1 MRVNLTTAALF
12 AATLLG
18 RASVAAPPALDP
30 AIEKRIDGLIGQ
42 MTVDEKLGQLSQV
55 ATGATGPEFVA
66 PDRLDEM
73 ATQGQ
78 VGSVLNLLGAAA
90 TNRLQHLAVEKSR
103 LGIPIL
109 FGFDVIHG
117 YRTVFPVPL
126 AEASS
131 WDVALAEK
139 DAAVA
144 AREASSV
151 GLHWTFAPMVD
162 IARDPRWGRIVEGA
176 GEDTF
181 LGSAMAAARVR
192 GFQGAKLGAPG
203 HVIACAKHYVAYGA
217 AQGGRDYDAADVS
230 ERTLR
235 EVYLPPFEAAVD
247 AGAGTVM
254 SAFNDLSGIPASANP
269 LTLTQILRK
278 EWGFEGFVV
287 SDWNSVI
294 ELIPHGL
301 AATPAD
307 AAREALSAG
316 VDMEM
321 VSRTY
326 ATEGG
331 ALLAKGAL
339 EAAQIDEAVR
349 RVLRIKLRAG
359 LFDHPYVDE
368 GRETAE
374 LLSQENREASLDA
387 ARESMVLLKNEG
399 GVLPFDRGMKALAV
413 IGPLADSAKDM
424 IGAWSAAGRGD
435 EATSILAGIRKVVSP
450 QTRIVHVRGCDV
462 TGDEHTAID
471 EAVRAARDAGAA
483 VLVVGETADMSGEA
497 ASRSSLDL
505 PGRQE
510 DLARAV
516 IGAGVPTAVVL
527 VNGRPLALPWVAEH
541 ATSILESWFLG
552 TRAGDAVAEAL
563 FGSINPSG
571 KLPVTFPR
579 SVGQVPIFYNHRRVG
594 RPPADGKFTS
604 KYLDLPS
611 TPLFPFGHGLSYTQ
625 FRYEDLRVSSRAR
638 PARPCLRRRGQ
649 RGGAGRGR
657 GGAALPPGRRGERH
671 AADEGAQGLRADPPG
686 PGREAPRGVRAGA
699 RAPRVPG
706 ARPAVDGRARLVPRL
721 GRAELRGGPRGD
733 VRDQLTGGP
742 AAPERAALLSG

>member
-1 MRVNLTTAALF
+1 MQVNLTAAAL
-12 AATLLG
+12 AVATLLAQ
-18 RASVAAPPALDP
+18 ASVADPPALDP
-30 AIEKRIDGLIGQ
+30 AVEKRIDGLLSE

-66 PDRLDEM
+66 PDHLDEM
-73 ATQGQ
+73 AIQGQ
-78 VGSVLNLLGAAA
+78 LGSVLNLRGAVA
-90 TNRLQHLAVEKSR
+90 TNRLQRLAVEKSR
-103 LGIPIL
+103 LKIPVL

-117 YRTVFPVPL
+117 YRTVFPAPL

-131 WDVALAEK
+131 WDVALAER
-139 DAAVA
+139 DASVA

-192 GFQGAKLGAPG
+192 GFQGARLGAPG

-235 EVYLPPFEAAVD
+235 EVYLPPFKAAVD
-247 AGAGTVM
+247 AGAGTLM

-269 LTLTQILRK
+269 LTLTQVLRK

-287 SDWNSVI
+287 SDWNSVA

-301 AATPAD
+301 AEGPAD

-339 EAAQIDEAVR
+339 ESRQIDEAVR

-359 LFDHPYVDE
+359 LFEHPYVDE
-368 GRETAE
+368 SRETSE
-374 LLSQENREASLDA
+374 LLSAENREAALEA
-387 ARESMVLLKNEG
+387 ARESMVLLKNDG
-399 GVLPFDRGMKALAV
+399 NILPFPRGIKALAV
-413 IGPLADSAKDM
+413 IGPLADSGADM
-424 IGAWSAAGRGD
+424 IGPWSADGRGD
-435 EATSILAGIRKVVSP
+435 ESTTILQGIRKVVAP
-450 QTRIVHVRGCDV
+450 GTRIAHVHGCDV
-462 TGDEHTAID
+462 TGDEHLAID
-471 EAVRAARDAGAA
+471 EAVRAAREAGAA
-483 VLVVGETADMSGEA
+483 VLVVGESADMSGEA

-505 PGRQE
+505 PGHQE
-510 DLARAV
+510 ELARAV

-527 VNGRPLALPWVAEH
+527 VNGRPLAIPWIAEH
-541 ATSILESWFLG
+541 AAGVLESWFLG

-563 FGSINPSG
+563 FGEVNPSG

-579 SVGQVPIFYNHRRVG
+579 AVGQVPIFYNHRRVG
-594 RPPADGKFTS
+594 RPPTDKRFTS
-604 KYLDLPS
+604 KYLDLQS
-611 TPLFPFGHGLSYTQ
+611 APLFPFGYGLSYTQ
-625 FRYEDLRVSSRAR
+625 FRYEDLRVS
-638 PARPCLRRRGQ
+638 PE
-649 RGGAGRGR
+649 
-657 GGAALPPGRRGERH
+657 PGRHIRVS
-671 AADEGAQGLRADPPG
+671 ADVVNVGGRPG
-686 PGREAPRGVRAGA
+686 DEVVQLYVRDEVAS
-699 RAPRVPG
+699 VT
-706 ARPAVDGRARLVPRL
+706 RPTK
-721 GRAELRGGPRGD
+721 ELRGFERIRLAPGERRRVAFVLGPEHLGFLG
-733 VRDQLTGGP
+733 RDLRWTVEPGSFRVWIGP
-742 AAPERAALLSG
+742 SSAEGLEATFSID

>member
-1 MRVNLTTAALF
+1 MKTNLTAVAALAAGVVAATSF
-12 AATLLG
+12 AAP
-18 RASVAAPPALDP
+18 ASLDP
-30 AIEKRIDGLIGQ
+30 ATEKRIDVLIGE

-78 VGSVLNLLGAAA
+78 VGSVLNLRGAAA
-90 TNRLQHLAVEKSR
+90 TNRLQRLAVEKSR
-103 LGIPIL
+103 LRIPIL
-109 FGFDVIHG
+109 FGYDVIHG

-139 DAAVA
+139 DASVA

-162 IARDPRWGRIVEGA
+162 IARDPRWGRIVEGS

-192 GFQGAKLGAPG
+192 GFQGAKLGTPG

-217 AQGGRDYDAADVS
+217 ATGGRDYDAADIS

-235 EVYLPPFEAAVD
+235 EIYLPPFKAAVD
-247 AGAGTVM
+247 AGAGTLM
-254 SAFNDLSGIPASANP
+254 SAFNDLSGIPASANA
-269 LTLTQILRK
+269 LTLTQVLRK

-287 SDWNSVI
+287 SDWNSVV
-294 ELIPHGL
+294 ELVQHGL
-301 AATPAD
+301 AGGPAD

-331 ALLAKGAL
+331 ALLAKGGL
-339 EAAQIDEAVR
+339 EPAQIDEAVR
-349 RVLRIKLRAG
+349 RVLRIKFRAG

-374 LLSQENREASLDA
+374 LLSPENRQAALEA
-387 ARESMVLLKNEG
+387 ARQSMVLLKNDG
-399 GVLPFDRGMKALAV
+399 GVLPFRRELKSLAV
-413 IGPLADSAKDM
+413 IGPLADAAKEM
-424 IGAWSAAGRGD
+424 IGAWSADGRGD
-435 EATSILAGIRKVVSP
+435 ESTSILDGIRKLASTG
-450 QTRIVHVRGCDV
+450 TRVVHVKGCEI
-462 TGDEHTAID
+462 TGHENAAID
-471 EAVRAARDAGAA
+471 DAVKAARDAGAA
-483 VLVVGETADMSGEA
+483 VLVVGESADMSGEA
-497 ASRSSLDL
+497 ASRSTLDL

-510 DLARAV
+510 ELVRAV
-516 IGAGVPTAVVL
+516 VETGVPVAVVL
-527 VNGRPLALPWVAEH
+527 VNGRPLAIPWIAEH
-541 ATSILESWFLG
+541 APAILETWFLG

-563 FGSINPSG
+563 FGEINPSG

-579 SVGQVPIFYNHRRVG
+579 AVGQVPIFYNHRRVG
-594 RPPADGKFTS
+594 RPPTDQKYTS

-611 TPLFPFGHGLSYTQ
+611 TPLFAFGHGLSYTQ
-625 FRYEDLRVSSRAR
+625 FRYEDLRVS
-638 PARPCLRRRGQ
+638 PE
-649 RGGAGRGR
+649 
-657 GGAALPPGRRGERH
+657 PGRHVRVSAEVANVGGRQGDEVVQLYVRDE
-671 AADEGAQGLRADPPG
+671 AAS
-686 PGREAPRGVRAGA
+686 VT
-699 RAPRVPG
+699 
-706 ARPAVDGRARLVPRL
+706 RPTK
-721 GRAELRGGPRGD
+721 ELRGFEKVRLAPGERRRVEFVLGPEHLAFLG
-733 VRDQLTGGP
+733 RDLHWIVEPGSFRVWIGP
-742 AAPERAALLSG
+742 SSAEGLEGTFELN